1 MKMRMGA
8 PLLFALIAL
17 LGATQA
23 ATASHCGA
31 ARFSIFRNNSC
42 DAQNC
47 YSSCQQQNRVTYKL
61 VYDTV
66 EEKRWHTSY
75 KTETVTVNKQV
86 TRVCYKDECKTM
98 YKQCQVTKCREE
110 MQECSRPV
118 TRTLFKD
125 VQCTVCKP
133 VVETCVKEVECVVRR
148 CVPKVCEKNCH
159 YTVCRPVYEQHC
171 HTKNCHVTKQI
182 CEQRVKECCRNV
194 CREVCETRYR
204 EHCGQ
209 VTKCIEECR
218 VKQIC
223 VPTCRTVTE
232 TAYRNC
238 VKRICEPCTT
248 MKTVTRRVVEC
259 VDVPSDPCRV
269 GGLGGIGPFR
279 GLFGGIGRGAC
290 STGACTDGTACAN
303 GACAGTTSNACADP
317 CFDPCACKTFH
328 LFNRGGSGLGLG
340 HGRILGKAGDPCA
353 DNCGPTRSA
362 CAPIPTTRKVWR
374 VKCITEQVPCTT
386 MVTRTV
392 TEKVPYTVCRKI
404 TTNETRNVSYTVRRI
419 ARGAYVDAAGA
430 GHECDGPGRSFREGA
445 VARKT
450 VPYTVRKMVQTVEKI
465 QVPYTVSR
473 IATGAYVDPQG
484 GTHGTGGPGRTF
496 QEGAKFQVVTTYTT
510 KKMVTEQHV
519 KKVQYTVNEIVCEKQ
534 IKRVPYQVCRMVP
547 HTITKKVP
555 YQVCEVQKIMVPR
568 KVSYTECI
576 QVPYTVRTKVP
587 YTVVETIP
595 CTETR
600 RVKVCVPET
609 VCIKKARMVP
619 VMVDPGQGPAC
630 HDPAACGPNGCGK
643 DCCDSKCSILNRTRQ
658 RWFASLFSTGC
669 CEETCKTGFVGHGTR
684 IGGGL
689 LHGNTA
695 CSTDCNTTC
704 RDFCREGLLQRLF
717 RNRFACEPTCDT
729 GCSTGACGPV
739 APMTP
744 GAPAPDANALPKA
757 LPKN

>member
-1 MKMRMGA
+1 MKMRKRA

-17 LGATQA
+17 LGAAQA
-23 ATASHCGA
+23 ASASHCGA
-31 ARFSIFRNNSC
+31 ARFSIFRNTGC

-47 YSSCQQQNRVTYKL
+47 FSSCQQQNRVTYKL

-75 KTETVTVNKQV
+75 KNETITVNKQV
-86 TRVCYKDECKTM
+86 SRVCYKDECRTM
-98 YKQCQVTKCREE
+98 YKECKVTKCREE

-118 TRTLFKD
+118 RRTLYKD
-125 VQCTVCKP
+125 VQHTECKP
-133 VVETCVKEVECVVRR
+133 VVETCIKEVECVVRR

-159 YTVCRPVYEQHC
+159 YTVCKPVYEQHC

-194 CREVCETRYR
+194 CREVCETRFR

-223 VPTCRTVTE
+223 VPSCKTVTE

-248 MKTVTRRVVEC
+248 MKTVTRRTIEC
-259 VDVPSDPCRV
+259 VEVPADPCRV
-269 GGLGGIGPFR
+269 GGLSGVGPFR
-279 GLFGGIGRGAC
+279 GLFGGIGHGDK
-290 STGACTDGTACAN
+290 GCTDSTACAS
-303 GACAGTTSNACADP
+303 TTGKADP

-328 LFNRGGSGLGLG
+328 LFNRGGHGLGNGL
-340 HGRILGKAGDPCA
+340 LLDKA
-353 DNCGPTRSA
+353 CGPTRSA
-362 CAPIPTTRKVWR
+362 CAPMPTTRKVWR

-392 TEKVPYTVCRKI
+392 TEKVPYTVSRKI

-430 GHECDGPGRSFREGA
+430 GHDCDGPGRSFKEGA
-445 VARKT
+445 IARKS
-450 VPYTVRKMVQTVEKI
+450 VPYTVRKLVRTVEKT

-473 IATGAYVDPQG
+473 SATGAYADAKG
-484 GTHGTGGPGRTF
+484 DTHGSDGPGRSF
-496 QEGAKFQVVTTYTT
+496 KEGASFKVVTTHTT
-510 KKMVTEQHV
+510 KKMVTEHLV

-534 IKRVPYQVCRMVP
+534 IKRIPHQVCRMVP
-547 HTITKKVP
+547 HTVTKKVA
-555 YQVCEVQKIMVPR
+555 YQVCEVEKVMVPR
-568 KVSYTECI
+568 KVSYTECVK
-576 QVPYTVRTKVP
+576 VPYTVRCKVP

-595 CTETR
+595 YTETR

-609 VCIKKARMVP
+609 VCIKKARLVP
-619 VMVDPGQGPAC
+619 VVVDPGQGPAC
-630 HDPAACGPNGCGK
+630 HDPKAACGKDGC
-643 DCCDSKCSILNRTRQ
+643 DTKCSLLKGTRQ
-658 RWFASLFSTGC
+658 RWFASLLSTGC
-669 CEETCKTGFVGHGTR
+669 CEETCKTGSTLGSR

-689 LHGNTA
+689 LHGKTA
-695 CSTDCNTTC
+695 SSTDCKTTGH
-704 RDFCREGLLQRLF
+704 DFCRESLLQRLF

-729 GCSTGACGPV
+729 GACGTVTPATPT
-739 APMTP
+739 APGTP
-744 GAPAPDANALPKA
+744 AAPTTLPKI
-757 LPKN
+757 